1 MKNRYIE
8 HAHISERKF
17 RAILHHF
24 AHDICVL
31 KTSALLG
38 IRRQSVSRI
47 YGLLRQ
53 RLLVLSI
60 KEFRPFAGEV
70 EIDESYFGPRRA
82 HGKFGRGTAK
92 VPVLGLHK
100 RGDRVYVSIVKN
112 CSMRELMPVVEGR
125 VLSQSDVYTDTW
137 SAYAGLVKSGYRHHR
152 IRHDRN
158 QFADGKNHINGIE
171 SFWSFAK
178 FRMSKL
184 RGMRREHF
192 LLHLKESEWRWNH
205 RFEDIYK
212 KLLSL
217 LRKSPLKRT

>member
-24 AHDICVL
+24 AHDICVI
-31 KTSALLG
+31 KASALLG

-60 KEFRPFAGEV
+60 EEFRPFAGEV
-70 EIDESYFGPRRA
+70 EIDESYFAPRRA
-82 HGKFGRGTAK
+82 QGRFGRGTAK

-137 SAYAGLVKSGYRHHR
+137 SAYAGLVKSGYVNANNEIIGPFCLSTIDAFYAEGIISLYTQV
-152 IRHDRN
+152 IREFGKDFQPYHDI
-158 QFADGKNHINGIE
+158 FTD
-171 SFWSFAK
+171 STL
-178 FRMSKL
+178 RM
-184 RGMRREHF
+184 
-192 LLHLKESEWRWNH
+192 
-205 RFEDIYK
+205 
-212 KLLSL
+212 
-217 LRKSPLKRT
+217 P